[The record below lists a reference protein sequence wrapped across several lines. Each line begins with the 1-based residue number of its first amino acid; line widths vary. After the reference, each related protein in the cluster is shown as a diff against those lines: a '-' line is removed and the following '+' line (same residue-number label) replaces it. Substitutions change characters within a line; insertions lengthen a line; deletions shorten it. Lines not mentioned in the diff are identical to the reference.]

1 MDIPAKRVLQ
11 AHLLRLIIMAIS
23 TSAQEAASLFSIS
36 KNGDMNWSFYTDGPV
51 RTAPLIDA
59 KGTVYFGSDDMK
71 VYAADANGNELWS
84 LSNRQQRRVF
94 SSGSLR
100 TERFI

>member
-1 MDIPAKRVLQ
+1 
-11 AHLLRLIIMAIS
+11 
-23 TSAQEAASLFSIS
+23 
-36 KNGDMNWSFYTDGPV
+36 MNWSFYTDGPV

-84 LSNRQQRRVF
+84 YQTDSNVV
-94 SSGSLR
+94 SSPQLAEDGTLYIGSYTKLMA
-100 TERFI
+100 FGK